1 MNEDLF
7 KENSSISELKLRLGW
22 GITGQQDI
30 GRDALTLYL
39 DNYVR
44 GNPSSQYQFGNTI
57 IPIGIPVFR
66 NEDLKWE
73 ETTTYNAGIDF
84 GILED
89 RYTASIDFFRKESAD
104 LLANVTKK
112 CKELVVYCGK
122 KFPDD
127 DKVHRLVQKFN
138 PTKIT
143 ETLPTSEYT
152 AYSEN
157 KGEKLA
163 FCLNKKKNETELIDM
178 NTLIF
183 VAIHELSHI
192 MTKTEGHKQEF
203 WQNFKFLLEQSK
215 EAGIYNP
222 IDYKKTPQPYCGMD
236 ITDNPF
242 YDFK

>member
-1 MNEDLF
+1 MFDFTNMQY
-7 KENSSISELKLRLGW
+7 NHSIIIYIIIAFVIFVCLKIYSESDAYNLKCIISGVDGER
-22 GITGQQDI
+22 
-30 GRDALTLYL
+30 YC
-39 DNYVR
+39 VR
-44 GNPSSQYQFGNTI
+44 ER
-57 IPIGIPVFR
+57 VR
-66 NEDLKWE
+66 ME
-73 ETTTYNAGIDF
+73 
-84 GILED
+84 
-89 RYTASIDFFRKESAD
+89 ESAD